1 MIRELLPYLFYLAG
15 SLCFMAGS
23 LVVIWRTIT

>member
-1 MIRELLPYLFYLAG
+1 MTYNAPIFVLYIAG

-23 LVVIWRTIT
+23 IMSLIAALK